1 MEQRGPEEAGQMT
14 LETNSYLLLQFG
26 LIPTNEDGVYSNRFL
41 SIDSASGDNFS
52 IADDWG
58 DKEKFKIIKD
68 V

>member
-1 MEQRGPEEAGQMT
+1 MT
-14 LETNSYLLLQFG
+14 LEKYTNLLLQFG